1 MNERTSAVITPITG
15 GMFTVKNGAS
25 SFVLPT
31 VSREAPFWI
40 MDGKNVAPVKYE
52 RRPERTVDPYAI
64 ATVIRSIFPA
74 VFPMSDMAGVTSPRM
89 IRGMANPRNW
99 LKIPLKVSMVLT
111 IHGWAISPTPIPSAI
126 AIRILPKRPI
136 FSFFMWL
143 TNLLSVKTI
152 VF

>member
-1 MNERTSAVITPITG
+1 MTG
-15 GMFTVKNGAS
+15 GMFTVKKGAS
-25 SFVLPT
+25 SSAAPS
-31 VSREAPFWI
+31 VSRGAPLRI
-40 MDGKNVAPVKYE
+40 IPGKRAAPVRYE
-52 RRPERTVDPYAI
+52 IRPAMTVDPYAM

-74 VFPMSDMAGVTSPRM
+74 VFPMSEMAGVTSPRM

-111 IHGWAISPTPIPSAI
+111 IHGCAISPTPIPSAI

-143 TNLLSVKTI
+143 TDLLLL
-152 VF
+152 